1 MKQTVKV
8 SVFNP
13 ANKASDFEMNTSPG
27 IKIEHLL
34 SRAKAMMRLSGKYY
48 LAYVEDSSKK
58 LIKVLENEKRLQDYV
73 SNKQIRLFIVN
84 SGRKIALVSP
94 NKSPTTS
101 ITATTTTTTAT
112 ATNTDAGK
120 PSYSLQTPENKH
132 QYRTPV
138 SSFPPLGLNKQSIA
152 VGKPTIPLMHMH
164 HHNYRLSRP
173 VQNRVP
179 LQYLQLPRE
188 RQIYGGIQRR
198 VHPLSQAIDMQ

>member
-13 ANKASDFEMNTSPG
+13 ANKASDFEMNTRPG
-27 IKIEHLL
+27 IKVEQLL

-58 LIKVLENEKRLQDYV
+58 VVRVLENEKRLQDYV
-73 SNKQIRLFIVN
+73 SSKQIRLFIVN
-84 SGRKIALVSP
+84 FGRKIALVSP
-94 NKSPTTS
+94 NRSPTTP
-101 ITATTTTTTAT
+101 TTAVAASADT
-112 ATNTDAGK
+112 EK
-120 PSYSLQTPENKH
+120 PSYSLQTPENSKH
-132 QYRTPV
+132 QHRAP
-138 SSFPPLGLNKQSIA
+138 SFPPLGLDKQSIA
-152 VGKPTIPLMHMH
+152 IGKPSIPLMHLH
-164 HHNYRLSRP
+164 HRNYRVSRP
-173 VQNRVP
+173 VQSRVP